1 MCHSKHHPPDD
12 GDMRP
17 SPTHSVTSLSC
28 RRLIR
33 KTLLYNCC
41 KIHKSRISHYQQK
54 PQTLQLCELMLIL
67 INLYLRVT
75 NWNFH
80 NNVMYKNVYDIQ
92 QDGK

>member
-1 MCHSKHHPPDD
+1 
-12 GDMRP
+12 
-17 SPTHSVTSLSC
+17 
-28 RRLIR
+28 
-33 KTLLYNCC
+33 
-41 KIHKSRISHYQQK
+41 
-54 PQTLQLCELMLIL
+54 MLIL